1 MIPCVTDPT
10 LSLRAFTRADLR
22 IVEPW
27 FRDPDTRRFL
37 GGPEWPRRMLELG
50 EGVVGQE
57 FRGAIQTGAYRYLAH
72 ADGGPVGYVDCGTFN
87 RCTVYAGEGP
97 EGPIV
102 TESIEDAS
110 GSIAFVIDPQIRRR
124 GVGRAMIS
132 ALIHQPKL
140 GFVELFEAGVE
151 PGNVASR
158 RCLQAVGFRLRS
170 EKPDF
175 EGMLYYRAWRPD
187 LNPGATL
194 SA

>member
-1 MIPCVTDPT
+1 MIPYVTEPT

-72 ADGGPVGYVDCGTFN
+72 ADRGLVGYVDCGTFN

-102 TESIEDAS
+102 TESIEDET

-132 ALIHQPKL
+132 ALIHQPEL

-151 PGNVASR
+151 PGNMASR
-158 RCLQAVGFRLRS
+158 RCLEAAGFRLGS

-175 EGMLYYRAWRPD
+175 EGMLYYRARRPD